1 MERTAENKR
10 PKQISPGADKPYK
23 SRRRE
28 VSIMSYEDYVR
39 QLDEAGFGD
48 EQMER
53 LNRQEA
59 VHQGRLR
66 VDDEATRRLLA
77 AAGQGG
83 SY

>member
-1 MERTAENKR
+1 
-10 PKQISPGADKPYK
+10 
-23 SRRRE
+23 
-28 VSIMSYEDYVR
+28 MSYEDYVR
-39 QLDEAGFGD
+39 QLDEVGFGD
-48 EQMER
+48 EQMEC
-53 LNRQEA
+53 LKRQEA